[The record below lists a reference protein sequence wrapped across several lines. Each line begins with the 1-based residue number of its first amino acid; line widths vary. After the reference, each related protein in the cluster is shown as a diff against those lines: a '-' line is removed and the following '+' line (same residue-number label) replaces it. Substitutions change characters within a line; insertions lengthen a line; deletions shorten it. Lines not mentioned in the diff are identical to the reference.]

1 MLLADFFAASSE
13 DGRMGPTH
21 VSLYMALLHLWT
33 EGGSR
38 NPIVIT
44 RERVMKAARVRARGT
59 YHRCMRELHGYG
71 YIRYLPSSHPSSGS
85 TVYLQPL

>member
-1 MLLADFFAASSE
+1 
-13 DGRMGPTH
+13 MGPTH
-21 VSLYMALLHLWT
+21 VSLYMALLHFWT
-33 EGGSR
+33 QSGGR
-38 NPIVIT
+38 NPVVIT

-71 YIRYLPSSHPSSGS
+71 YICYRPSSHPSAGS